1 MHQVEPT
8 SYPSTFMT
16 ICGGRIRCLRCT
28 AKSKRTGLQCGAAA
42 ARGKQ
47 RCKWHGGRSTGPKTP
62 EGRARIAASPTTHGS
77 ETRELRA
84 ERSQGLARIAA
95 LDRIGRAIGM
105 FTGPKTR
112 GPKPKASVKL

>member
-1 MHQVEPT
+1 MDSLPQQFQASINLFNGLVTCP
-8 SYPSTFMT
+8 
-16 ICGGRIRCLRCT
+16 RCT
-28 AKSKRTGLQCGAAA
+28 AKSKRTGLQCGVAA

-47 RCKWHGGRSTGPKTP
+47 KCKWHGGRSTGPKTP
-62 EGRARIAASPTTHGS
+62 DGRARIAAAHTIHGS

-112 GPKPKASVKL
+112 GPKPKGKSL